1 MPFSAK
7 SYIPSKLRVATEP
20 ASLLIVLLWALHLAD
35 LDKYLVTPSN
45 SPRPSPL
52 ASSMTIFSH
61 RVYFRTCSHGHIAI
75 FLFLIQN

>member
-1 MPFSAK
+1 VPFSAT

-20 ASLLIVLLWALHLAD
+20 ASLLVVLLWALHLAD

-45 SPRPSPL
+45 SPRPSLL

-61 RVYFRTCSHGHIAI
+61 LFYFRNCSLSHIA
-75 FLFLIQN
+75 FFFLIQN